1 MKEKREFLN
10 NLSRLPQAP
19 SNVGNQRS
27 PTNAIQPYQGSAAVT
42 PLRLQDTPRSSESA
56 SATQQSID
64 SRKAA
69 AYANVVTRLNEARE
83 RSLPFK
89 VSPDC
94 CNEALKEYFLS
105 SIHVHIQ
112 RNN

>member
-10 NLSRLPQAP
+10 NLSRLPQVS
-19 SNVGNQRS
+19 SNAGNQGVPS
-27 PTNAIQPYQGSAAVT
+27 NAIQPYQGPTAVT
-42 PLRLQDTPRSSESA
+42 PLRLQDTPRGAEPLT
-56 SATQQSID
+56 ATQQNVD

-89 VSPDC
+89 VS
-94 CNEALKEYFLS
+94 LS
-105 SIHVHIQ
+105 WSILCLSLYELP
-112 RNN
+112 